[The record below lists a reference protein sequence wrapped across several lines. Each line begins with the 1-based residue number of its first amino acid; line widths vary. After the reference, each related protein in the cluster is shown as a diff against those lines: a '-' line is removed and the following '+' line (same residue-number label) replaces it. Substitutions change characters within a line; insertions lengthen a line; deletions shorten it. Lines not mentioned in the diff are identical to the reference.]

1 MKTLLIFS
9 ALLLTLLL
17 CITCNPAFAANTIG
31 KDTEF
36 SIRVPQV
43 LKAKAELAESQE
55 YVEAS
60 VALFNYFFWIQVF
73 FGLYA
78 CFLRLVFRVLRM

>member
-1 MKTLLIFS
+1 MRSLLIFS
-9 ALLLTLLL
+9 GLLVISCLFVSCT
-17 CITCNPAFAANTIG
+17 PAFAANTIG

-36 SIRVPQV
+36 LIRVPQV
-43 LKAKAELAESQE
+43 LKAKAELAESKE